1 MNQTFCVCVSDR
13 MAAAAGTVTLSE
25 IKSTRPAA
33 WTDVHI
39 YTKRYTQDFGQRKY
53 FDTSLFYN
61 TEEFTMRS
69 NEQHKM
75 LMEGFSFDR
84 ADSTVYHA
92 CLVNGKL
99 SIDLQHEPGQ
109 LCYAITLLTPDVTIT
124 VGPKTSLSLL
134 LQTGQLHVTTY
145 MVTENLATQ
154 LKQPR
159 HECDSDLVNTTIG
172 RAAENKSSSLF
183 PGCSRDPRKRKFP
196 FVIPEGLNVPY
207 RPCSP
212 TSTPPPSI

>member
-1 MNQTFCVCVSDR
+1 VCVSDR
-13 MAAAAGTVTLSE
+13 MAATGTVTLSE

-39 YTKRYTQDFGQRKY
+39 YTKRYTQDFGQRRY

-61 TEEFTMRS
+61 TEEFTMS
-69 NEQHKM
+69 YNEQHKM
-75 LMEGFSFDR
+75 LMEGYSFDR

-134 LQTGQLHVTTY
+134 LQTGQFHVTTY
-145 MVTENLATQ
+145 MVTEDLATQ

-159 HECDSDLVNTTIG
+159 HECDSGQVNTV
-172 RAAENKSSSLF
+172 RQAAENKTSSLF
-183 PGCSRDPRKRKFP
+183 HGCSRDPRKRKFP
-196 FVIPEGLNVPY
+196 FDISEGPCVPY